1 MLRINKIQLFLI
13 GFILI
18 TLCYFIRQVSF
29 IRGSETTTGYVLDE
43 TAVVFEA
50 SGKLMLFPVGY
61 DAIEYNHPF
70 PSEYLGLLPQ
80 IPIIYKKDDP
90 SIAKVSTF
98 FGFWFENIA
107 YFLVPLFLWA
117 SFSLS
122 YLDKGENLTLDLR
135 RFSFGK
141 SKRGKRFPNDWND
154 RMKLD

>member
-1 MLRINKIQLFLI
+1 MLRLDKTKLFLI
-13 GFILI
+13 GFCLIL
-18 TLCYFIRQVSF
+18 LCYFIRQVGF
-29 IRGSETTTGYVLDE
+29 IQGSERTTGYVLDE

-61 DAIEYNHPF
+61 NAIEYKSPF

-80 IPIIYKKDDP
+80 VPIIYKKDDP
-90 SIAKVSTF
+90 SIAKVYTF

-122 YLDKGENLTLDLR
+122 YLDKGEYLTLDPR
-135 RFSFGK
+135 RFSFGRSRK
-141 SKRGKRFPNDWND
+141 NKDFPSDWND